1 MGAQGCA
8 GAQVRRRGQR
18 EGAEGRESAGGR
30 RGWQQACESMK
41 VEQARLSAS
50 MSAESPR
57 LAFWASEMAYSS
69 CFSDGAPAARKP
81 AARYATPLASLGTTS
96 SLGTPPAA
104 CVSFGG
110 SRGRN
115 RLVTER
121 GPGEA
126 LSLLGRAQ
134 ATQRTQRSIG
144 QRQGG
149 PCGPTYR
156 TLAIFTR
163 YRPHTRYRYT
173 YTGRR
178 DGWSHSTKQASCLY
192 WALRASGFLIT
203 PSRSQGFAVAAVS

>member
-1 MGAQGCA
+1 MALI
-8 GAQVRRRGQR
+8 RLS
-18 EGAEGRESAGGR
+18 GRARWRTAAASLT
-30 RGWQQACESMK
+30 
-41 VEQARLSAS
+41 ARL
-50 MSAESPR
+50 R
-57 LAFWASEMAYSS
+57 LANS
-69 CFSDGAPAARKP
+69 
-81 AARYATPLASLGTTS
+81 AARYATPFASLGTTT

-115 RLVTER
+115 RQTER

-173 YTGRR
+173 YTG
-178 DGWSHSTKQASCLY
+178 WMVSLNQASIL
-192 WALRASGFLIT
+192 LVLGASGVRFFLS
-203 PSRSQGFAVAAVS
+203 PPHARKGLLR